1 MTRFYKI
8 GVVLFLDLLLMMG
21 AAYASVTVTMPEQ
34 VTVESANFTLAD
46 LATLTGDDEG
56 KIRQLS
62 QWRLGNSAAP
72 GYSLTLTPEL
82 ITMRLAS
89 SAIDLSDIT
98 WQIPSSIIV
107 TTASQILSGSL
118 LSDQVVAAVKQKLV
132 GVDSE
137 VKVQS
142 VQDVT
147 LPVGAVDYKITF
159 PSGLRF
165 VGLTMA
171 MVPISV
177 NQQHVTQTVVKL
189 NITIYQSVVV
199 TAHAFR
205 QGEMINPADLVL
217 ERRNVG
223 PISSYYTDK
232 AKAVGHV
239 LTHAMAAGTVLN
251 DSVVAMPQVIHQGDI
266 ISLVAHNGA
275 IEVATTGRALQ
286 NGCINQFIRVQNL
299 QSKKILSGKV
309 IDSHTVDVT
318 ATH

>member
-1 MTRFYKI
+1 MNRFYKI
-8 GVVLFLDLLLMMG
+8 CVVLFLDLLLMAG
-21 AAYASVTVTMPEQ
+21 AAYASVTVTIPEQ
-34 VTVESANFTLAD
+34 VTVEAANFTLAN
-46 LATLTGDDEG
+46 LATLTGDDED

-62 QWRLGNSAAP
+62 QWRLGSSPAP

-98 WQIPSSIIV
+98 WQVPSVITL
-107 TTASQILSGSL
+107 TTAAQTLSGSL
-118 LSDQVVAAVKQKLV
+118 LSEQAVAAAKQKLV

-147 LPVGAVDYKITF
+147 LPVGEVDYKITF

-165 VGLTMA
+165 VGLTTA
-171 MVPISV
+171 LIPISV
-177 NQQHVTQTVVKL
+177 NHQQVTQTVVKL
-189 NITIYQSVVV
+189 NVTIYQQIVV
-199 TAHAFR
+199 TTRAFR
-205 QGEMINPADLVL
+205 QGDVIGPADITL

-223 PISSYYTDK
+223 HMSSYYTDK
-232 AKAVGHV
+232 NKAVSHV
-239 LTHAMAAGTVLN
+239 LTHAVAAGTVLN
-251 DSVVAMPQVIHQGDI
+251 DSIVVMPKVINQGDI
-266 ISLVAHNGA
+266 VSLVARNGA

-286 NGCINQFIRVQNL
+286 NGRINQFIRVQNL
-299 QSKKILSGKV
+299 QSKKMLSGKV
-309 IDSHTVDVT
+309 IDSHTVDVA

>member
-1 MTRFYKI
+1 MNRFYRI
-8 GVVLFLDLLLMMG
+8 GVVLLLDLLLM
-21 AAYASVTVTMPEQ
+21 AAVAYASVTVSIPEQ
-34 VTVESANFTLAD
+34 VTVESANLTLAD
-46 LATLTGDDEG
+46 LATLTGDDED

-62 QWRLGNSAAP
+62 QWRLGSSPSP
-72 GYSLTLTPEL
+72 GHSLTLTPEI

-98 WQIPSSIIV
+98 WQIPSVITV

-118 LSDQVVAAVKQKLV
+118 LSDQAVAAARQKLV

-137 VKVQS
+137 IKAQS

-159 PSGLRF
+159 PSGIRF
-165 VGLTMA
+165 VGLTTA
-171 MVPISV
+171 LIPISV

-189 NITIYQSVVV
+189 NVTVYQSVVV
-199 TAHAFR
+199 TARAFQ
-205 QGEMINPADLVL
+205 QGEMVNPADLVL

-223 PISSYYTDK
+223 PMSSYYTDK

-239 LTHAMAAGTVLN
+239 LTHAMAAGAVIN
-251 DSVVAMPQVIHQGDI
+251 DSVLAMPQVIKQGDLV
-266 ISLVAHNGA
+266 SLVARNGN
-275 IEVATTGRALQ
+275 IEVMTTGRALQ
-286 NGCINQFIRVQNL
+286 NGSVNQFIRVQNL
-299 QSKKILSGKV
+299 QSKKMLSGKV